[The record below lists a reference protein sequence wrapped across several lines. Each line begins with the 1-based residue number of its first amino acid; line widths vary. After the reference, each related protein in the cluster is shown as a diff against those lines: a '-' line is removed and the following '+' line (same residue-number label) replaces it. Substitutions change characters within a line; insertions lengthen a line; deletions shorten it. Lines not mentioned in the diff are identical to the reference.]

1 MVAKVK
7 SNLGALVPENQVY
20 LAESQTQMHQ
30 KMQEIHDLLTDVGA
44 LYVPIVGGYDLEGDG
59 SQLPPFASTVTTLVH
74 SPALR
79 FDISVGGQSL
89 HLYIAV
95 SRGAFYNTNMATT
108 SAIDQNNQR
117 YKMSCWVTQTP
128 KDTTFLTEYIYTTF
142 SQAAATSNNH
152 LELVLRRSLLASTDF
167 VYYDT
172 DELFIL
178 DICSGGYLKDSITDI
193 SGISLIIIKDSATG
207 SLTFIRELSSAN
219 TTYNLCTSGSL
230 VLNPLGSSSNLLST
244 LCFPHKLQII
254 NGVTAVSKVPI
265 STDDTNNVYEKM
277 FLVGNSVSPRT
288 VASMNINGT
297 EKDYYVVAF
306 PMAIVAGDST
316 LRLLIELSDDV
327 QVM

>member
-20 LAESQTQMHQ
+20 LAASQTQMHQ

-44 LYVPIVGGYDLEGDG
+44 LYVPIVGGYDLEGDD
-59 SQLPPFASTVTTLVH
+59 SQLPPFASATTTLVH

-95 SRGAFYNTNMATT
+95 SRGGFYNTYMTAGT
-108 SAIDQNNQR
+108 SGDRITQR

-142 SQAAATSNNH
+142 SQATASSANTP
-152 LELVLRRSLLASTDF
+152 LYVLRRSLLVSTDF

-178 DICSGGYLKDSITDI
+178 DICSGGYLIESITGI
-193 SGISLIIIKDSATG
+193 SGISLIILKDSATG
-207 SLTFIRELSSAN
+207 SLTFIRELSRAN
-219 TTYNLCTSGSL
+219 NTYNLGASGSL
-230 VLNPLGSSSNLLST
+230 VLNPLGSNSNLLSG
-244 LCFPHKLQII
+244 LCLPHKLQII

-265 STDDTNNVYEKM
+265 STEDTNNVYEKM

-306 PMAIVAGDST
+306 PMVIVGGDST